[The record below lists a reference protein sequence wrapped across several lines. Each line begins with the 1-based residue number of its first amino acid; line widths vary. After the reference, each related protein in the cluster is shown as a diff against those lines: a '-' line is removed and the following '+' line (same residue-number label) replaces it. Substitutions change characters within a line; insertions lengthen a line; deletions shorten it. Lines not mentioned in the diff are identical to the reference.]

1 MIRIRTADEI
11 EILRENNLLV
21 SKTLA
26 ELAGWIK
33 PGVTT
38 EKLDNIAYEF
48 ICDNGAK
55 PGFLGYQG
63 YPKTLCTSVN
73 EEVVHGIPSNYLLK
87 EGDIISIDCGVY
99 KKGYYGDTAYTF
111 AVGSIDEEKKKLLE
125 VTLKSLFLGVEQA
138 SEGKRIGD
146 IGYAVQTFC
155 ETNGF
160 SVVRELVGHGLGM
173 NLHESPEVPNYGR
186 RGKGT
191 KLAEG
196 MVICIE
202 PMINM
207 GRKEIVQESDGWTI
221 RTSDHKPSA
230 HFELAVAIRKGEAD
244 ILSTFEFIEDNLN
257 INNNK

>member
-1 MIRIRTADEI
+1 MIQIRTADEI

-21 SKTLA
+21 SKTLG
-26 ELAGWIK
+26 ELARWIK
-33 PGVTT
+33 PGITT
-38 EKLDNIAYEF
+38 EKLDDIAYEF

-73 EEVVHGIPSNYLLK
+73 EQVVHGIPSDYRLI
-87 EGDIISIDCGVY
+87 EGDIISIDCGVF
-99 KKGYYGDTAYTF
+99 KNNYYGDTAYTF
-111 AVGSIDEEKKKLLE
+111 AVGSISEEKQKLLE
-125 VTLKSLFLGVEQA
+125 ITMKSLFLGIEEA
-138 SEGKRIGD
+138 TEGGRVGD
-146 IGYAVQTFC
+146 IGYAVQTYC

-160 SVVRELVGHGLGM
+160 SVVRELVGHGLGQ

-191 KLAEG
+191 KLSEG

-202 PMINM
+202 PMINL

-230 HFELAVAIRKGEAD
+230 HFELAVAIRKGKAD
-244 ILSTFEFIEDNLN
+244 ILSSFEFIKDT
-257 INNNK
+257 NNK